1 MNIHIEHQK
10 GPMGSFMLDVDGD
23 CEQRNNR
30 CSITSSQIIYID
42 STDYAYPC
50 TSTQVNSLII
60 LQTYMH
66 KSIKTYIEANSYK
79 KVHEYIQ

>member
-30 CSITSSQIIYID
+30 CSITTPRLFTLIAQI
-42 STDYAYPC
+42 
-50 TSTQVNSLII
+50 
-60 LQTYMH
+60 MH
-66 KSIKTYIEANSYK
+66 IHVQAHK
-79 KVHEYIQ
+79 